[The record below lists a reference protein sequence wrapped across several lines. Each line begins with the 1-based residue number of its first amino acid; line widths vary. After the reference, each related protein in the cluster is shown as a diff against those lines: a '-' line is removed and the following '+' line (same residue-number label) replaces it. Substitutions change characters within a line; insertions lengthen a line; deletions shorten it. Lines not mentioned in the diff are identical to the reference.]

1 MLLALANGSMPA
13 SLAAALISSTRLE
26 NLLSNSKL
34 KVELEK
40 NNKDGISIFVVLV
53 LKNLFFLFQPCRLC
67 DEKYFQNKA

>member
-40 NNKDGISIFVVLV
+40 KTKDGISIFVVLV
-53 LKNLFFLFQPCRLC
+53 LKNLFLFQPCRLC

>member
-1 MLLALANGSMPA
+1 MPA

-40 NNKDGISIFVVLV
+40 KTKDGIFIFVVLV
-53 LKNLFFLFQPCRLC
+53 LKNLFLFQPCRLC

>member
-1 MLLALANGSMPA
+1 MPA

-53 LKNLFFLFQPCRLC
+53 LKNLFLFQPCRLC